1 MLSTWLFK
9 KGSAPQEAH
18 RNQHS
23 SSWTSSHQQRGR
35 LGEDG
40 DLPRGHTIKWQSW
53 DRILDRWLSSAFF
66 PHCLARASTSLCSAL
81 SWQTEQDRCVPPP
94 PGVGPCQALLIDFR
108 SSTVPGSLARSWDPG
123 NSPRLPELACTS
135 EEMTLVHKAITP
147 ALCGGQVPAGSPLW
161 VQLSCPPH
169 SPNKECDLG
178 LGLWAQIT
186 GKLLAHKGYV
196 LSPKIERSG
205 FFVSTLFSC

>member
-1 MLSTWLFK
+1 MLPTWLFK
-9 KGSAPQEAH
+9 KGGAPKEAH
-18 RNQHS
+18 RSQHS

-53 DRILDRWLSSAFF
+53 DRILDRWLSSAFS
-66 PHCLARASTSLCSAL
+66 PHCLSRASTSLCSAL
-81 SWQTEQDRCVPPP
+81 SWQTEQDRCVPPLQ
-94 PGVGPCQALLIDFR
+94 VW
-108 SSTVPGSLARSWDPG
+108 VLARHCWSISDQARFQAAWQGPGILVTLPGYQSW
-123 NSPRLPELACTS
+123 
-135 EEMTLVHKAITP
+135 P
-147 ALCGGQVPAGSPLW
+147 APVRKWHWCINLSPLPC
-161 VQLSCPPH
+161 VEGRSRLGHPCGRSFPAPD

-186 GKLLAHKGYV
+186 GKLLARKGCV

-205 FFVSTLFSC
+205 FFISTLFSC